1 MQGFVRPDMDTIE
14 KMVQSVKDLP
24 TGPRILPKLFALL
37 ENEYAS
43 TEEVGD
49 MIAFEPA
56 LTVRL
61 LKFCNSAY
69 FGGSEPVNNVPEAIG
84 RVGFRALRPLMTA
97 VCGSTAF
104 VLPAACGLNA
114 DQLWKHSLLTAF
126 GSKFLAE
133 SVSENSDT
141 LFTCGLLHDIGRIV
155 LARSKGAKYGDLLAR
170 ANAEKAQA
178 SGWETS
184 NFGFNHAEVGDYL
197 LRTWHFP
204 DLITDAVRFHH
215 FPQEAN
221 SPKAAACVYLGNVL
235 AHTLD
240 NSLSVEDLPNGELD
254 LSLKLLGITHKMM
267 DDYAEKIQ
275 ENMNYVSA
283 LL

>member
-1 MQGFVRPDMDTIE
+1 MDTIE
-14 KMVQSVKDLP
+14 KMVQSVTDLP

-37 ENEYAS
+37 EDEYAS

-56 LTVRL
+56 LTARL

-155 LARSKGAKYGDLLAR
+155 LAKSKGAKYGDLLAR

-184 NFGFNHAEVGDYL
+184 NFGFNHAEVGAYL
-197 LRTWHFP
+197 LRSWHFP
-204 DLITDAVRFHH
+204 DPITDGVRFHH

-221 SPKAAACVYLGNVL
+221 CPKAAACVYLGNTL

-240 NSLSVEDLPNGELD
+240 NSVSVEDLRDGELD
-254 LSLKLLGITHKMM
+254 LSLKLLGMTHKAM
-267 DDYAEKIQ
+267 DDYAEKMQ
-275 ENMNYVSA
+275 ENMNYVHA